1 MMEQA
6 VQVYA
11 AVSFLVIG
19 LSHLVRPA
27 AWVAFFLDLG
37 ARGAPGAFLEGF
49 LVLHFGAVIVA
60 FHNVWEGPAVVLTL
74 IGWAQMVKGAI
85 RFLAPEV
92 ALKMMARLSPE
103 RAWEFQAAGVFSLVL
118 SGFLFWV
125 RYSG

>member
-1 MMEQA
+1 MVQA

-19 LSHLVRPA
+19 LSHLLRPG
-27 AWVAFFLDLG
+27 AWVAFFQDLG

-60 FHNVWEGPAVVLTL
+60 FHNVWEGPAVVLTM
-74 IGWAQMVKGAI
+74 IGWAQVVKATI
-85 RFLAPEV
+85 RFVAPAV
-92 ALKMMARLSPE
+92 ALRIMARMSPE
-103 RAWEFQAAGVFSLVL
+103 RAWHFQVAGAFSLVL

>member
-1 MMEQA
+1 MEQA

-11 AVSFLVIG
+11 AVSFLIIG
-19 LSHLVRPA
+19 LSHLVRPG
-27 AWVAFFLDLG
+27 AWVAFFQDLG

-74 IGWAQMVKGAI
+74 IGWAQVVKGAI

-125 RYSG
+125 RYAG